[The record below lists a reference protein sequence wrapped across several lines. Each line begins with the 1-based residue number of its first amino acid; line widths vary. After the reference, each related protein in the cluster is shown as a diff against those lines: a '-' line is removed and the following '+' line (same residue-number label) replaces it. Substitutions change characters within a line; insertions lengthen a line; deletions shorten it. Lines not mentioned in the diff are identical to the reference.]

1 MNYNLSSRFELNN
14 SFIIS
19 RVIQIIALKNQDVYN
34 AQSVTIHIY
43 GCAPIGQRPR
53 QDGVRSGFF
62 EFVCESLTYHK
73 ISLIQSLTHFCIL
86 TGLWHQDC
94 CQYHPARDGDGWV
107 EYRGSLVFDRPQ
119 KVIFFQ
125 VDDQL
130 VKILYFLIKEN
141 TKKKDL
147 INFSFVEMT

>member
-1 MNYNLSSRFELNN
+1 MELSLFRREWVNSLLLNYNLICRIELNN

-19 RVIQIIALKNQDVYN
+19 RVIQIIALKNQGVYN
-34 AQSVTIHIY
+34 ARSVAIHIY
-43 GCAPIGQRPR
+43 GCAPIGRRPR
-53 QDGVRSGFF
+53 QDGVRSGLF
-62 EFVCESLTYHK
+62 EFVCEFLL
-73 ISLIQSLTHFCIL
+73 LIQSLTHLCIM

-125 VDDQL
+125 VEDQL
-130 VKILYFLIKEN
+130 VKILWVWKL
-141 TKKKDL
+141 T
-147 INFSFVEMT
+147 